1 MLGTVL
7 SCWCLADIMSPK
19 LNIAKDRVGIV
30 ASIFIGERD
39 IKSLA
44 QVTQLLVAVRF
55 TNVALP
61 FLYSIEKM
69 K

>member
-1 MLGTVL
+1 
-7 SCWCLADIMSPK
+7 MSPK